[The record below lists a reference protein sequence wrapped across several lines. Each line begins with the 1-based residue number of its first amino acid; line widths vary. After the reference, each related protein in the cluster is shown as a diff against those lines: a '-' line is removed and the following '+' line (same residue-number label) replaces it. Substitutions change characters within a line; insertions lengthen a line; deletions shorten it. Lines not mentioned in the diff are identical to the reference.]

1 MKTLDEHIYEVNQ
14 DSDWYKKKDKQ
25 FDDINNF
32 YRIIKEKYGFE
43 EGFVFYHSEYFG
55 IEYGTPDY
63 EKFKDELLKN
73 SNKDGIH
80 IFKKKSKFNQ
90 IMKGLLD
97 EVEEIS
103 PFKVHDT
110 FGLNNT
116 RGSQWVNG
124 RWFFSIEDP
133 ENINQFGEI
142 SSVEFKDYLKVV
154 MDALEKEEQK

>member
-1 MKTLDEHIYEVNQ
+1 MKTLEEHIYEVNQ

-43 EGFVFYHSEYFG
+43 EGFVFYHSGYFG
-55 IEYGTPDY
+55 IKYGTQDY

-90 IMKGLLD
+90 IMKELLD

-103 PFKVHDT
+103 PFKAHDT

-124 RWFFSIEDP
+124 RWFFSIKDQ

-142 SSVEFKDYLKVV
+142 SKVDFKDYLKVLT
-154 MDALEKEEQK
+154 DALEKEGQK